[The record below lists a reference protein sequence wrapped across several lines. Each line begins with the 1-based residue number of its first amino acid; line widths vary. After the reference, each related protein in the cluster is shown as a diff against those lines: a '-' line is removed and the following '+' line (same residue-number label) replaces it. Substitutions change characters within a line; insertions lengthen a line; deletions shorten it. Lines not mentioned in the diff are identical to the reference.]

1 MSCESEWARM
11 NMGCRQVV
19 DSEIPVALARM
30 GREVK
35 RLKGESRQMLTAP
48 GPAPSPL
55 MGEGYAALSRSD

>member
-30 GREVK
+30 DGEVK
-35 RLKGESRQMLTAP
+35 RLKGE
-48 GPAPSPL
+48 
-55 MGEGYAALSRSD
+55 